1 MAAADLVIGRA
12 GASSL
17 SEIEALGKASILIP
31 SPYVAENHQFHNAM
45 ALVNRGAGSII
56 EEKDLTSESLSQA
69 IDSMLSNPTKLI
81 QIEENAKN
89 MSITNARERIAN
101 IILSLIK

>member
-1 MAAADLVIGRA
+1 
-12 GASSL
+12 
-17 SEIEALGKASILIP
+17 
-31 SPYVAENHQFHNAM
+31 M